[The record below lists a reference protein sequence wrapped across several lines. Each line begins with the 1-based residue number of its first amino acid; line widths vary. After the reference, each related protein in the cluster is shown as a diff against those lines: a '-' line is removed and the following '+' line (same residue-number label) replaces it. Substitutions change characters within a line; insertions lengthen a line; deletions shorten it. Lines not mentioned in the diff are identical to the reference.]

1 MFPRATADFLLGAA
15 LPQAAWPN
23 PTSTF
28 DRYFLP
34 VPPTQQ
40 LQHTP
45 DLIIAVLMC
54 CLAAAFLALWRGA
67 PDFRAVR
74 NIGIF
79 FTTAA
84 VGELF
89 DYFGG
94 QTPYW
99 SLRAITAGMLVAS
112 AGAAMQIP
120 RRRWTLFFW
129 PIYLFVCRC
138 RVVSQVG
145 FHRPLAVGRCPG
157 SARDSDCP
165 GPNAQKHI

>member
-1 MFPRATADFLLGAA
+1 MFPRAMADLFLGAA
-15 LPQAAWPN
+15 LPH
-23 PTSTF
+23 F
-28 DRYFLP
+28 DRLFPP
-34 VPPTQQ
+34 VPPAQQ

-54 CLAAAFLALWRGA
+54 CLAAAFLALWRAA

-79 FTTAA
+79 FSTAA

-99 SLRAITAGMLVAS
+99 SLRAITAGS
-112 AGAAMQIP
+112 G
-120 RRRWTLFFW
+120 
-129 PIYLFVCRC
+129 
-138 RVVSQVG
+138 
-145 FHRPLAVGRCPG
+145 VGRA
-157 SARDSDCP
+157 AR
-165 GPNAQKHI
+165 GMA